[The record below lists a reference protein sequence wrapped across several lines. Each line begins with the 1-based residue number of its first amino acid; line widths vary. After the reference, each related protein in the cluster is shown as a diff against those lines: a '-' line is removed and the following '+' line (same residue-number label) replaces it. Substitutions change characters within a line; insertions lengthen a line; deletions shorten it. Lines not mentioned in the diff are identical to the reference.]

1 MATITSV
8 QPNWPLARKKLK
20 ETYGILNDE
29 DLQYEQ
35 GQENDLR
42 DRLASRLQLNPV
54 QVQRLLESFGL
65 TAPQSH

>member
-1 MATITSV
+1 MTTSTSI

-29 DLQYEQ
+29 DLRYEP

-42 DRLASRLQLNPV
+42 DRLARRLQLNSG
-54 QVQRLLESFGL
+54 QIQRLLESFGI
-65 TAPQSH
+65 T

>member
-1 MATITSV
+1 MATSNSI

-29 DLQYEQ
+29 DLRYEP

-42 DRLASRLQLNPV
+42 NRLASRLQLHPV
-54 QVQRLLESFGL
+54 QIQRLLESFGV
-65 TAPQSH
+65 TSP